1 MVETAVSKHHAG
13 KDHHDNTTREN
24 EWARSVKILST
35 ASATLILA
43 IVHLH

>member
-35 ASATLILA
+35 ATLILA